1 MAPIGS
7 LKYPALFFA
16 PEAEMNRLVLPAAIF
31 ASVLLVGKLCE
42 HYGLDTNL
50 KVGLLCLV
58 AAAVQIGIT
67 RYQRS
72 RRDRTDS

>member
-1 MAPIGS
+1 
-7 LKYPALFFA
+7 
-16 PEAEMNRLVLPAAIF
+16 MNRLVLPTAFF
-31 ASVLLVGKLCE
+31 ASVILVGKLCE

-58 AAAVQIGIT
+58 AAGVQIGIT

-72 RRDRTDS
+72 RRSRAES

>member
-1 MAPIGS
+1 
-7 LKYPALFFA
+7 
-16 PEAEMNRLVLPAAIF
+16 MNRLVLPAAIF

-58 AAAVQIGIT
+58 AAAVQIGVT

-72 RRDRTDS
+72 RRTRTDS